1 MCMPQ
6 VAAALLAYAER
17 GCYNSAM
24 SRIAYFAYG
33 VIGYLL
39 FFAAILY
46 GIGFV
51 GNLYVPKGIDGGE
64 VGPPAAA
71 IAVNIGLLL
80 LFAIQHNVMARPW
93 FKDWWTQYVP
103 RPIER
108 STFVA
113 ASSLILMLL
122 YWQWRPM
129 PIVVWQVENV
139 IGRGVLWALYFAGWA
154 IVFYSSF
161 VIDHFELFGLKQ
173 VWMHLRGREPTP
185 VLFSERSLYRWVRH
199 PLMLG
204 FIVAFW
210 SAPTMSQGRLLF
222 AAVTT
227 LWIPIAIRI
236 EERDLMHFLGQPY
249 RRYRERTP
257 MLLPSFRSPKKD

>member
-1 MCMPQ
+1 MSR
-6 VAAALLAYAER
+6 VAYLLYGLLAY
-17 GCYNSAM
+17 
-24 SRIAYFAYG
+24 F
-33 VIGYLL
+33 L

-51 GNLYVPKGIDGGE
+51 GNLVVPKGIDDG
-64 VGPPAAA
+64 VVVPRSTA
-71 IAVNIGLLL
+71 IAVDVSLLL
-80 LFAIQHNVMARPW
+80 LFAVQHNVMARPW

-108 STFVA
+108 STYVA
-113 ASSLILMLL
+113 AASLILLLL

-129 PIVVWQVENV
+129 PDVVWHVDNS
-139 IGRGVLWALYFAGWA
+139 IGRGVLWVLYFAGWA
-154 IVFYSSF
+154 IVFGSSF

-173 VWMHLRGREPTP
+173 VWNYFRGREPAVAP
-185 VLFSERSLYRWVRH
+185 FSERSIYRWVRH

-222 AAVTT
+222 SVVTT
-227 LWIPIAIRI
+227 LWILIAIRI
-236 EERDLMHFLGQPY
+236 EERDLVQFLGEPY

-257 MLLPSFRSPKKD
+257 MLLPWFRSRKND